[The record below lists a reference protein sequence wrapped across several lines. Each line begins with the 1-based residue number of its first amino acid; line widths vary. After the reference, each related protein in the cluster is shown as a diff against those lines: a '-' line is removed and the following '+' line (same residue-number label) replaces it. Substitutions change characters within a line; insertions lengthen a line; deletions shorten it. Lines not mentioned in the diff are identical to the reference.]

1 MRRLDNR
8 RSHTVEK
15 LQNRAGL
22 HSGAS
27 LLQPKR
33 NTAKALGY
41 GRISKDDQIID
52 MQISALRQAG
62 VADEDMFLEQISAV
76 NAHRPQWNLLQKMV
90 EPGDTIFFY
99 AFNRI
104 CRNVKDLLTFIDD
117 MKAMGVTLRS
127 TTEPHI
133 DPFTTNGRMVVSIT
147 GAVDEN
153 ERLRICDRTRDGMA
167 EKKRQGMFFGRTRI
181 VTPAVARKMQT
192 MRDAGTK
199 VISIAGKFGIKP
211 STVYA
216 NTKKQRGD
224 GDQI

>member
-8 RSHTVEK
+8 RSHTTEK
-15 LQNRAGL
+15 LQNRAAL
-22 HSGAS
+22 HSGTS
-27 LLQPKR
+27 LLQPIPS
-33 NTAKALGY
+33 TAMALGY

-62 VADEDMFLEQISAV
+62 VADDAMFLEQISAV
-76 NAHRPQWNLLQKMV
+76 SAHRPQWNLLRKMV

-117 MKAMGVTLRS
+117 MKGMGVTLRS

-133 DPFTTNGRMVVSIT
+133 DPFTTNGRMIVSIT

-181 VTPAVARKMQT
+181 VTPAVARKMQKL
-192 MRDAGTK
+192 RDSGVRVTDIPK
-199 VISIAGKFGIKP
+199 RLRLKIKP

-216 NTKKQRGD
+216 NTEPKD
-224 GDQI
+224 